1 VNWELEGK
9 AALVTGAAAGI
20 GAAIAEALQAS
31 GAAVHGADVA
41 WQDGSPELAGRVE
54 LDVTDRVAVRAAVES
69 VVAAEGRLDV
79 LVNAAGTMRAHDD
92 LLAYD
97 DEDWDVVVG
106 VNGRGTFTCIQEAVR
121 VMGEGAAIVN
131 IASTAGR
138 NGRTLSP
145 PYAASKAA
153 VINLTR
159 SVARL
164 VAGRGIRVNAVCPGL
179 ILTEF
184 NMRLG
189 RQFGPDRGQSPEEFI
204 ASRAE
209 AIPMGRPGDPAEVAD
224 AVCFLV
230 SDAARYVTGQSLNVD
245 GGLVTS

>member
-1 VNWELEGK
+1 LNWELDGK
-9 AALVTGAAAGI
+9 VALVTGAAAGI

-31 GAAVHGADVA
+31 GAAVHGADLA
-41 WQDGSPELAGRVE
+41 WQNESPVLAGRAE
-54 LDVTDRVAVRAAVES
+54 LDVTDRAAVRAAIAGI
-69 VVAAEGRLDV
+69 VAVAGRLDV
-79 LVNAAGTMRAHDD
+79 LVNAAGTMRAYDD
-92 LLAYD
+92 LLAYG

-106 VNGRGTFTCIQEAVR
+106 VNGRGTFTCIQEAVC

-131 IASTAGR
+131 IASVAGR
-138 NGRTLSP
+138 NGQTLSP

-153 VINLTR
+153 VINLTQ
-159 SVARL
+159 SVSRL
-164 VAGRGIRVNAVCPGL
+164 VAGKGIRVNAVCPGL

-184 NMRLG
+184 NLRLG
-189 RQFGPDRGQSPEEFI
+189 RQFGPDRGQTPEEFV

-209 AIPMGRPGDPAEVAD
+209 AIPMGRAGDPDEVAD
-224 AVCFLV
+224 VVCFLA

>member
-1 VNWELEGK
+1 VNWELDGSV
-9 AALVTGAAAGI
+9 ALVTGAAAGI
-20 GAAIAEALQAS
+20 GAAIAAALTAS
-31 GAAVHGADVA
+31 GAAVHGADLA
-41 WQDGSPELAGRVE
+41 WQDGSPELAGRLE
-54 LDVTDRVAVRAAVES
+54 LDVTDRAAVRRAVDAI
-69 VVAAEGRLDV
+69 VAGERRLDV

-92 LLAYD
+92 LLDYG
-97 DEDWDVVVG
+97 DEDWDRIVA
-106 VNGRGTFTCIQEAVR
+106 VNGRGTFTCMQEAAR
-121 VMGEGAAIVN
+121 VMAPGSAIVN

-164 VAGRGIRVNAVCPGL
+164 VAAKGIRVNAVCPGL

-189 RQFGPDRGQSPEEFI
+189 RQFGPARGQTPEEFI

-209 AIPMGRPGDPAEVAD
+209 AIPMGRPGDPEEVAD
-224 AVCFLV
+224 VVCFLL
-230 SDAARYVTGQSLNVD
+230 SSAARYVTGQSLNVD

>member
-1 VNWELEGK
+1 VNWELDGSV
-9 AALVTGAAAGI
+9 ALVTGAAAGI
-20 GAAIAEALQAS
+20 GAAIVAALSAS
-31 GAAVHGADVA
+31 GAAVHGADLI
-41 WQDGSPELAGRVE
+41 WQDDSPELAGRFE
-54 LDVTDRVAVRAAVES
+54 LDVTDRAAVRRAIDDI
-69 VVAAEGRLDV
+69 VAAEGRLDI
-79 LVNAAGTMRAHDD
+79 LVNAAGTMRARDD
-92 LLAYD
+92 VLDYED
-97 DEDWDVVVG
+97 GDWDLIVG
-106 VNGRGTFTCIQEAVR
+106 VNGRGTFTCMQEAAR
-121 VMGEGAAIVN
+121 VMAPGSAIVN

-164 VAGRGIRVNAVCPGL
+164 VADRGIRVNAVCPGL

-184 NMRLG
+184 NVRLG
-189 RQFGPDRGQSPEEFI
+189 RQFGPARGQTPEEFI

-209 AIPMGRPGDPAEVAD
+209 AIPMGRAGDPEEVAD
-224 AVCFLV
+224 VVCFLV
-230 SDAARYVTGQSLNVD
+230 SSAARYVTGQSLNVD

>member
-1 VNWELEGK
+1 MNWELDSRV
-9 AALVTGAAAGI
+9 ALVTGAAAGI
-20 GAAIAEALQAS
+20 GAAISEALAAS
-31 GAAVHGADVA
+31 GATVHGADIA
-41 WQDGSPELAGRVE
+41 WQDDSPSLAGRVE
-54 LDVTDRVAVRAAVES
+54 LDVTDREAVRRAVDGI
-69 VVAAEGRLDV
+69 VAAEGRLDI

-97 DEDWDVVVG
+97 DEDWDRIVG
-106 VNGRGTFTCIQEAVR
+106 VNGRGTFTCIQEAAR
-121 VMGEGAAIVN
+121 VMAPGSAIVN

-159 SVARL
+159 SVSRL
-164 VAGRGIRVNAVCPGL
+164 VAAKGIRVNAVCPGL
-179 ILTEF
+179 IMTEF
-184 NMRLG
+184 NVRLG
-189 RQFGPDRGQSPEEFI
+189 RQFGPARGLTPEEFI

-209 AIPMGRPGDPAEVAD
+209 AIPMGRPGDPGEVAD
-224 AVCFLV
+224 VVCFLA
-230 SDAARYVTGQSLNVD
+230 SSAARYVTGQSLNVD